1 MKNAAKL
8 IALCALLTLAANG
21 HALAQRPRTVNDQTS
36 ASATSSAATRPAP
49 QSVRA
54 KYEGGV
60 FGYNKRLDG
69 TLTFD
74 DASRRLVFR
83 DKVQK
88 EILSIPY
95 DSVAGAFA
103 DNQSR
108 RPAAATVASNIPF
121 YGFPASFIR
130 KKVRYLTVQY
140 NDADTKV
147 NGVTSF
153 RLDNK
158 EILASMLNTLA
169 TKVGLT
175 QRGEIFVRKQPA
187 STTMTTT
194 TMTTT
199 TSEPAATP
207 TPIPTPTPVPPQ
219 PE

>member
-1 MKNAAKL
+1 MKNAVKL
-8 IALCALLTLAANG
+8 IALCALLIVVANSR
-21 HALAQRPRTVNDQTS
+21 HALAQRPRTVGDQTS
-36 ASATSSAATRPAP
+36 ASTTSSAATRPAP

-60 FGYNKRLDG
+60 FGYNKRVDG

-130 KKVRYLTVQY
+130 KKVRYLTIQY
-140 NDADTKV
+140 SDADTKV

-169 TKVGLT
+169 AKANLT
-175 QRGEIFVRKQPA
+175 QRGEVFIRKEPA
-187 STTMTTT
+187 STMITTT
-194 TMTTT
+194 TIM
-199 TSEPAATP
+199 TSESAPRP
-207 TPIPTPTPVPPQ
+207 TPIPTPTPLPPQ
-219 PE
+219 S

>member
-1 MKNAAKL
+1 MKNAVKL
-8 IALCALLTLAANG
+8 IALCALLTLAANSR
-21 HALAQRPRTVNDQTS
+21 ALAQRPRTVSDQTS
-36 ASATSSAATRPAP
+36 ASATSAAATRPAP

-60 FGYNKRLDG
+60 FGYNKRVDG

-158 EILASMLNTLA
+158 QILASVLNTLA
-169 TKVGLT
+169 TKAGLT
-175 QRGEIFVRKQPA
+175 QRGEVFIRKEPA

-194 TMTTT
+194 TTTT
-199 TSEPAATP
+199 TREPA
-207 TPIPTPTPVPPQ
+207 PTPTPVPLQ
-219 PE
+219 P

>member
-1 MKNAAKL
+1 MKNAVKL
-8 IALCALLTLAANG
+8 IALCALITIAANSR
-21 HALAQRPRTVNDQTS
+21 HALAQRPRTVGDQTS
-36 ASATSSAATRPAP
+36 ASATSSTATRPAP

-60 FGYNKRLDG
+60 FGYNKRVDG

-74 DASRRLVFR
+74 DGSRRLVFR

-169 TKVGLT
+169 AKANLT
-175 QRGEIFVRKQPA
+175 QRGEVFIRKEPA
-187 STTMTTT
+187 STMTTT
-194 TMTTT
+194 TTIM
-199 TSEPAATP
+199 TSEPAPRP
-207 TPIPTPTPVPPQ
+207 TPIPTPTPLPPQ
-219 PE
+219 S